1 MEYLI
6 LSLKVIL
13 GLSIINVWTINKNK
27 ASQWRGGNAKN
38 IFEEFEVYGLP
49 KWMVYVVGVSKVT
62 LALLLL
68 ISIEYN
74 SLVMI
79 ASLGLAVFLSGS
91 ILMHLKI
98 KDSIKK
104 SIPAAFF
111 LLLSLFIYLQ
121 S

>member
-74 SLVMI
+74 SMVMI

-98 KDSIKK
+98 KDPIKK